1 MRKLDDHSQWL
12 GMTVG
17 RTRLLNYYSWCC
29 H

>member
-1 MRKLDDHSQWL
+1 MDDHSQWL

-17 RTRLLNYYSWCC
+17 RTRLLIYYSWCC